1 VAYSIRKFQLAP
13 SGAERSAIAHGL
25 WDGMRGRLGENPR
38 YRRRVGEI
46 DSGTESGGAPSP
58 AK

>member
-1 VAYSIRKFQLAP
+1 MRKFQLAR
-13 SGAERSAIAHGL
+13 SGAERTAIAHGL

-46 DSGTESGGAPSP
+46 DSGTETGGAPPP

>member
-1 VAYSIRKFQLAP
+1 MRKFQRAR
-13 SGAERSAIAHGL
+13 SGAERGAIAHGL

-38 YRRRVGEI
+38 YGRRVGEI
-46 DSGTESGGAPSP
+46 DSGTESGGPPLP